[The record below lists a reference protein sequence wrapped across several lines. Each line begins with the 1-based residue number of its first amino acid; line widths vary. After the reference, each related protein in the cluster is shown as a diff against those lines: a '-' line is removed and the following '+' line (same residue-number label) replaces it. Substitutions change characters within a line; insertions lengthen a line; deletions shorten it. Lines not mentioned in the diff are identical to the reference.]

1 MALKQISHIFSN
13 LFKVE
18 NNLMFIA
25 TPEFYPKSTLVSV
38 SNELSMV
45 AFHVVLVYIAF
56 ISHIQNFA
64 AGEFSM

>member
-1 MALKQISHIFSN
+1 
-13 LFKVE
+13 
-18 NNLMFIA
+18 MFIA
-25 TPEFYPKSTLVSV
+25 TAEYYPKSTLVLV

-56 ISHIQNFA
+56 IFHIQNFA